1 VLLGHAPEASPA
13 FPPYRFVV
21 LALIMAAQTAS
32 NLGVAGAP
40 LVGAL
45 AGRLGSYGP
54 DWFGLGGAMAL
65 AVLLL
70 LRVRE
75 PIARTWR

>member
-75 PIARTWR
+75 PIVRTWR